1 MHEKC
6 CYSIVKEKKNI
17 TAALFAALPL
27 KLALLFIREK
37 YKMELLVPTVSDVVF
52 KYTWPV
58 PNYKKSIL
66 KKSFIDSPSFDV
78 NVNGIHSTWNLS
90 IRFWKNPDGK
100 RMINPVVLCL
110 NMLNC
115 TVDEAEQ
122 AKIRFQFAVFNAD
135 VKYWEYCHVSRTVLE
150 LKSCLD
156 IISLGYRDLSIVDR
170 HLNKNGEILLMVKI
184 QIIQYESEKHNLSQ
198 DMARLLKHPYSADT
212 KLSCGGLNI
221 TEIPVHSNILAARS
235 HILAEMMSPL
245 RKSDEQKNTDTAEDK
260 ISDTPES
267 HVGNVISKENKCF
280 SDDYTYFLELL
291 HLNKEVVEE
300 LLRYIYTDHV
310 DNLDNLASQLLSL
323 ADHFCLQGLK
333 ELCERNL
340 IETITPENIA
350 SRLLVADQFDCDAL
364 KKASLAYCE
373 ENITILNKSLA
384 WKMMEQVN
392 PELFNEVCEAG
403 IGSSRSS
410 NMDDSELSNC
420 YEGN

>member
-1 MHEKC
+1 
-6 CYSIVKEKKNI
+6 
-17 TAALFAALPL
+17 
-27 KLALLFIREK
+27 
-37 YKMELLVPTVSDVVF
+37 MELLVPTVSDIVF
-52 KYTWPV
+52 KYTWTV

-110 NMLNC
+110 NMLSC

-135 VKYWEYCHVSRTVLE
+135 VKHWEYCHVSRTVLE
-150 LKSCLD
+150 LKSCFD
-156 IISLGYRDLSIVDR
+156 IVSLGYRDLSIVDR
-170 HLNKNGEILLMVKI
+170 HLKKNGEITLMVKI
-184 QIIQYESEKHNLSQ
+184 QIIQCESEKHNLSQ

-212 KLSCGGLNI
+212 KLSCGGLNN
-221 TEIPVHSNILAARS
+221 TEIPVHSSILAARS
-235 HILAEMMSPL
+235 HVLAEMMSPI
-245 RKSDEQKNTDTAEDK
+245 RESDGQKNSNTNTTEDK
-260 ISDTPES
+260 VSNTPEPQA
-267 HVGNVISKENKCF
+267 GNLISKENRSF
-280 SDDYTYFLELL
+280 SECYTYSLELL
-291 HLNKEVVEE
+291 DLDKEVAEE

-310 DNLDNLASQLLSL
+310 DNLDNLAPQLLSL
-323 ADHFCLQGLK
+323 AERLCLQGLK

-350 SRLLVADQFDCDAL
+350 SRLLVADEFGCDAL
-364 KKASLAYCE
+364 KRASLAYCE
-373 ENITILNKSLA
+373 ENITMLNKSLA

-410 NMDDSELSNC
+410 NMDDSELSN
-420 YEGN
+420 